1 MMRREGVAATV
12 ASFLV
17 TFPEDS
23 REESCP
29 GRRTGRAKSEAS
41 GGALLGAGVLCRRGS
56 PRAGCGL
63 GARVGESLV
72 CGEGG
77 RELRYGRTYEAIG
90 PFNLNEGRE
99 RFAVGHVRGF

>member
-1 MMRREGVAATV
+1 M
-12 ASFLV
+12 
-17 TFPEDS
+17 
-23 REESCP
+23 
-29 GRRTGRAKSEAS
+29 
-41 GGALLGAGVLCRRGS
+41 
-56 PRAGCGL
+56 
-63 GARVGESLV
+63 GESLV